1 MVRPSVFGL
10 AEQDVSDH
18 GTTNTIIVKIMVA
31 TSTFAGEKQCF
42 SNSRLTHKDSPLR
55 LNHPIKG
62 FFTMLK
68 NSSLLLFSIA
78 LAGCVSTQPPTAGQ
92 RDFVTANQT
101 AQFVANAQL
110 QFGLNPAMVEA
121 SLAQAVYQPKIIS
134 LMNRKFEAQPWAV
147 YQAHMMTANRISQGK
162 AFASANK
169 VILTQAQS
177 TYGVPADIVV
187 AIIGVETMYGTNQGN
202 YRVLDSLATLSFG
215 YPKRAAFF
223 QSELANYL
231 VLCQKNHWD
240 VGQLKGSY
248 AGAFGI
254 GQFMPSSY
262 RQYAVSATEQSPD
275 ISSKPSDAILSVAH
289 YFAGHGW
296 IKGQP
301 IAISVHWPASKSVP
315 TLPKMTQ
322 PKHDLRYWQAVGVAL
337 PANLSDL
344 SMKAEL
350 VVETGSAGQQQA
362 WLIFHNFYVIARYNP
377 SLNYSLAVFCL
388 SDQL

>member
-1 MVRPSVFGL
+1 
-10 AEQDVSDH
+10 
-18 GTTNTIIVKIMVA
+18 
-31 TSTFAGEKQCF
+31 
-42 SNSRLTHKDSPLR
+42 
-55 LNHPIKG
+55 
-62 FFTMLK
+62 MLK
-68 NSSLLLFSIA
+68 KLSVIVMITALSGCASTQA
-78 LAGCVSTQPPTAGQ
+78 PLAGDSDFVST
-92 RDFVTANQT
+92 RQT
-101 AQFVANAQL
+101 ARFVENAQL
-110 QFGLNPAMVEA
+110 QFGLNPTMVEA

-134 LMNRKFEAQPWAV
+134 LMNRKFEAQPWAI
-147 YQAHMMTANRISQGK
+147 YQTHMLTLNRISQGK
-162 AFASANK
+162 VFAATNRG
-169 VILTQAQS
+169 ILAQAQS
-177 TYGVPADIVV
+177 TYGVPAATVV
-187 AIIGVETMYGTNQGN
+187 AIIGVETLYGENQGN
-202 YRVLDSLATLSFG
+202 YRVLDALATLSFA

-275 ISSKPSDAILSVAH
+275 ISTKPKDAILSVAH

-301 IAISVHWPASKSVP
+301 IAISVKWPTAKMLP
-315 TLPKMTQ
+315 ALPKMTQ
-322 PKHDLRYWQAVGVAL
+322 PKHDLRYWQAEGVVL
-337 PANLSDL
+337 PSYLTDL
-344 SMKAEL
+344 AMKAEV
-350 VVETGSAGQQQA
+350 VVEKGASGQQQA

-388 SDQL
+388 SEKL